1 MMIDPKAYFTLSYGL
16 YVVTSGNRDAA
27 NGFIANSVFQV
38 TAEPPQIAVSCNKN
52 NYSSEFLEASGFFA
66 LSVLANDV
74 APEIITDFGYRS
86 GRDVN
91 KFAGKE
97 IIYGQTGVPVVV
109 QNCLSY
115 FECRIIRK
123 FDVGTH
129 ILFIGELLHSVMLDE
144 HKQCMTYEYYRN
156 VRKGEAPKNAPT
168 YVDKSLFH
176 IPETKTADKTSYKC
190 NVCGYIY
197 NVDEGDPANG
207 IASGTSFSEI
217 PESWKCPLCG
227 TGKEDFEKI

>member
-1 MMIDPKAYFTLSYGL
+1 MIDTKAYYTFSYGL
-16 YVVTSGNRDAA
+16 YVVTSGNKDAA

-52 NYSSEFLEASGFFA
+52 NFTVEFLETSGIFA

-74 APEIITDFGYRS
+74 APEIISDFGYKS
-86 GRDVN
+86 GRDLN

-97 IIYGQTGVPVVV
+97 IIYGQTGTPVLV
-109 QNCLSY
+109 QNCLAY
-115 FECRIIRK
+115 FECKIVQK
-123 FDVGTH
+123 LDVGTH
-129 ILFIGELLHSVMLDE
+129 IIFIGELLHSAILDE
-144 HKQCMTYEYYRN
+144 SLQCMTYEYYRN
-156 VRKGEAPKNAPT
+156 VRKGAAPKNAPT
-168 YVDKSLFH
+168 YIDKSE
-176 IPETKTADKTSYKC
+176 PEVSKKETTGKTTYRC

-197 NVDEGDPANG
+197 SEADGDPANG
-207 IASGTSFSEI
+207 IAPGTPFSEI